1 MASVV
6 RRMAENIDY
15 KDDGSTLLLQL
26 KKLEQRAF
34 ELEAE
39 RRDWFFERD
48 RLQREIQALRTE
60 VEKLT
65 VPPYIEGNITDVL
78 EDGRAVVKSSTGPSL
93 IVNVLKDID
102 VKKLTP
108 SKRVALSQR
117 NFAVLEVLP
126 DSLDM
131 YVKAMEVVE
140 TPKVSYIDIGG
151 LKDQIRDIKELVEL
165 PLLKPEVFEKVGIE
179 PPKGVLLQGPPGC
192 GKTLLAKAVAN
203 GTKATFIKVVASE
216 LVQKYIGE
224 GARMVRELFQLARAK
239 APSIVFVDEID
250 AVGGRRGDI
259 SVSGERE
266 VQRTLL
272 QLLSE
277 LDGFDSR
284 GDVKIIGATN
294 RIDLLDPALL
304 RPGRFDRVIEIP
316 APDAKGRESI
326 FKIHISRM
334 NVSKEV
340 SMKELASITDGA
352 TGAEIKAICTE
363 AGLFA
368 IRNDRDMITKS
379 DFSKAIDKLLKR
391 EGGKSA
397 ASTYL

>member
-6 RRMAENIDY
+6 RRMTENIDY

-93 IVNVLKDID
+93 IVNVLKDVD

-140 TPKVSYIDIGG
+140 TPKVSYTDIGG

-239 APSIVFVDEID
+239 APSIVFIDEID

-340 SMKELASITDGA
+340 SMKELADITDGA